1 MTKHCLLKHYANIH
15 VYYFQTRFIIPL
27 RNTGRSWDTY
37 LSSVSFLSIRI
48 QNNKMKNIYMLVSS
62 DSPSIC
68 GYLSILVLESFV
80 TANTNGMLYI
90 RYTPNTVHKE
100 LPSVSRLKHNSIQYP
115 CVPRFPIKVCVHTAT
130 RLEGEHTLYV
140 RQCTT
145 LLLPEHQQSTG
156 TTTPCHQIW
165 QQ

>member
-1 MTKHCLLKHYANIH
+1 MCGDLP
-15 VYYFQTRFIIPL
+15 V
-27 RNTGRSWDTY
+27 
-37 LSSVSFLSIRI
+37 
-48 QNNKMKNIYMLVSS
+48 LVH
-62 DSPSIC
+62 
-68 GYLSILVLESFV
+68 ESFV
-80 TANTNGMLYI
+80 TANTNVMLYI
-90 RYTPNTVHKE
+90 RYTPNTMHKE

-115 CVPRFPIKVCVHTAT
+115 CVARFPVKVCVHTAT

-145 LLLPEHQQSTG
+145 LLLPEHQQPTG